1 MNNVGYL
8 EDSDFDQNGSI
19 INPEIL
25 SMKMPVVV
33 MMQASW
39 CPHCKSAIP
48 AFDEFAGLSQG
59 KVFSATIQSDGDRE
73 SEKALGKL
81 IKETIMNHGKE
92 FERYAMLDKGISS
105 MNMHYYKHQIESSMT
120 PYILEERQLRATQ
133 MDIFSRLMRD
143 RLLWV
148 AGGVDDRM
156 STVVQAQLM
165 YLDSSDKTDIT
176 MHIDSPGG
184 SVKSGL
190 SMVDVMNY
198 ISCDIRTVNTGMAAS
213 MGSILLGAG
222 TKGKRSSLRFSR
234 TMLHQS
240 SGGAGG
246 NIQDARISFI
256 EWEKINNTLFE
267 LLGEYCGKDADQV
280 KNDASRD
287 LWLDSQQ
294 ALDYG
299 IIDEIVKTKKKGK

>member
-1 MNNVGYL
+1 MTVGQ
-8 EDSDFDQNGSI
+8 DFQNYYV
-19 INPEIL
+19 
-25 SMKMPVVV
+25 K
-33 MMQASW
+33 
-39 CPHCKSAIP
+39 H
-48 AFDEFAGLSQG
+48 
-59 KVFSATIQSDGDRE
+59 
-73 SEKALGKL
+73 LGKNSL
-81 IKETIMNHGKE
+81 DLHNIGNH
-92 FERYAMLDKGISS
+92 
-105 MNMHYYKHQIESSMT
+105 IESSMT
-120 PYILEERQLRATQ
+120 PYILEEREMRVTQ

-213 MGSILLGAG
+213 MGSVLLGAG
-222 TKGKRSSLRFSR
+222 TKGKRSSLKFSK
-234 TMLHQS
+234 TMLHQT

-246 NIQDARISFI
+246 NIQDARINFV
-256 EWEKINNTLFE
+256 EWEKTNKILFE
-267 LLGEYCGKDADQV
+267 LLGGFCGKSAEQVTEDA
-280 KNDASRD
+280 ARD
-287 LWLDSQQ
+287 FWLS
-294 ALDYG
+294 AEEAVEYG